1 MKRSVAVL
9 FVFSCLGP
17 TVASSQSVAA
27 PGTQIPDSVSLV
39 LALIKANRA
48 GIAVPDTPSTDRAT
62 PVRTRADRVTDRIV
76 HTLVGG
82 FLGTVGGGAA
92 GAAIGLYVDKHHHG
106 DEIIPA
112 TIGLG
117 ILGAIGGLAT
127 GLIVGLLWP
136 VH

>member
-9 FVFSCLGP
+9 FVFSCLAP
-17 TVASSQSVAA
+17 AVSSSPSVVMS
-27 PGTQIPDSVSLV
+27 GSEIPDSASLV
-39 LALIKANRA
+39 LALTKANRA

-62 PVRTRADRVTDRIV
+62 PDRTRADRVTDRIV

-92 GAAIGLYVDKHHHG
+92 GAAIGAYIDSRHHP
-106 DEIIPA
+106 DMIRA
-112 TIGLG
+112 TLGLG
-117 ILGAIGGLAT
+117 ILGAIGGLGI
-127 GLIVGLLWP
+127 GLIVGVLWP